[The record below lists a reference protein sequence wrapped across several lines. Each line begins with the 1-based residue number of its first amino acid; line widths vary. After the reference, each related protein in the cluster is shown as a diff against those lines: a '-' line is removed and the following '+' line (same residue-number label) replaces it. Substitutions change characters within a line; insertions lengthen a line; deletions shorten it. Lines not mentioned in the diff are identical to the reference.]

1 MSQSLRDQLLKAGLV
16 SEKQARQAERESG
29 QQQYKQSK
37 RPKKDRAARAQSA
50 PDAAGLAAKAERDRE
65 LNRRRQQRAE
75 AKAREAELRQ
85 LLDQLRLPKPESDD
99 YFNFVDGGK
108 VRRVPVDPV
117 LRGRLVRGEVL
128 IVRCAGRYELLPV
141 DSADRVR
148 KRHADALVQL
158 EPPTGRQPEQD
169 DLYKDFEVP
178 DDLVW

>member
-1 MSQSLRDQLLKAGLV
+1 MSESLRDQLLKAGLV

-29 QQQYKQSK
+29 QQKYRQGK

-50 PDAAGLAAKAERDRE
+50 PDPGLAAKAERDRE

-75 AKAREAELRQ
+75 AKARESELRQ

-108 VRRVPVDPV
+108 VRRVPVDPA
-117 LRGRLVRGEVL
+117 LRGQIVRGEVL
-128 IVRCAGRYELLPV
+128 LARCAGRYELLPAT
-141 DSADRVR
+141 SADRVR
-148 KRHADALVQL
+148 ERHADALVPL
-158 EPPTGRQPEQD
+158 ESQTGAQTENED
-169 DLYKDFEVP
+169 WYKGFEVP